1 MTLLYRLL
9 IGLALLAAIGVALA
23 QESAE
28 APQDVVQA
36 RYALA
41 LDNLRRSLASLPE
54 DSAQSLEYLERAAVP
69 LGPLAQG
76 TTSTTLVSAMEA
88 TFERARTAVRNQS
101 GTDLMVQ
108 VSVLAGGF
116 RRLLYEAALREAA
129 AGNMALAEERLSYLA
144 RDMGLGAET
153 LGRLADAPSTQA
165 MQSAFETG
173 SVAAIRQRLDGVEAQ
188 LAGEL
193 DIGISYRLLAQAYG
207 IFIPIQDS
215 PRAPEDLNEVFVD
228 AIQALVT
235 LEAAEADEAPS
246 DEAATAEAD
255 EGGEVT
261 LAPREA
267 FEAQLAALQTRLS
280 QFAHA
285 SQQELG
291 EVEAELPEDALEE
304 EEEAA
309 VAPDEAVTTTEPAD
323 TVPANEA
330 EAVAPAPA
338 EALVTEDEAPTPSED
353 EAVVVTV
360 PEDTPSATEP
370 VQADSRPT
378 VPASPET
385 APPASE
391 VATDQ
396 AALERGFVGFGL
408 DSTTQARL
416 VSSYQQAGLSSV
428 GAALDQLYATSA
440 RALAA
445 SARGDQRQAQALVS
459 SYRTNYSRLL
469 EPLVSGRDAAFN
481 RDTLA
486 MLRNF
491 ERAPALRQSDLVALV
506 ERTRSTSLLLE
517 GQHGGWESQAQ
528 AFIGSYWVGFPRL
541 AAMIV
546 LGLLAFVPLYLL
558 NLAFGGGNRSWKWI
572 GTALFLLLLP
582 IIFEGLTYLGSLL
595 AELTDIVA
603 LDALAAYS
611 LWHSPLAQV
620 AWTLLTALAIVLA
633 SVGLYGICA
642 QFGLLGSRAKA
653 ASARASNDTRRD
665 TVVEWDEDF

>member
-1 MTLLYRLL
+1 MTPLYRLL
-9 IGLALLAAIGVALA
+9 IGLALFAAIGVAVA
-23 QESAE
+23 QESTE

-76 TTSTTLVSAMEA
+76 TTSTTLVGAMEA

-101 GTDLMVQ
+101 STDLMVQ

-144 RDMGLGAET
+144 RDIGLGAET
-153 LGRLADAPSTQA
+153 LERLSDAISTQA
-165 MQSAFETG
+165 MQSAFEAG
-173 SVAAIRQRLDGVEAQ
+173 SVAAIQQRLGGVEAQ

-215 PRAPEDLNEVFVD
+215 PRAPEDLSEVFVD
-228 AIQALVT
+228 AIQALVA
-235 LEAAEADEAPS
+235 LEAAVADEALS
-246 DEAATAEAD
+246 DQAAAA
-255 EGGEVT
+255 EGGEDT

-267 FEAQLAALQTRLS
+267 FEVQLAALQTRVS
-280 QFAHA
+280 QFARA
-285 SQQELG
+285 AQQELSEPID
-291 EVEAELPEDALEE
+291 EVEAPQEALEPEAVDVPQQGLDAETPDE
-304 EEEAA
+304 EVTLAAPSDETDA
-309 VAPDEAVTTTEPAD
+309 VAAIPEGAVVHDEPPA
-323 TVPANEA
+323 
-330 EAVAPAPA
+330 
-338 EALVTEDEAPTPSED
+338 PSED
-353 EAVVVTV
+353 EAGVVAVA
-360 PEDTPSATEP
+360 EDTPNATQP
-370 VQADSRPT
+370 IQADPEPA

-385 APPASE
+385 ALPVSE
-391 VATDQ
+391 VA
-396 AALERGFVGFGL
+396 ALQRTFAGFGL
-408 DSTTQARL
+408 DSATQTRL
-416 VSSYQQAGLSSV
+416 ASSYQQAGLSSV

-459 SYRTNYSRLL
+459 SYRTDYSRLL
-469 EPLVSGRDAAFN
+469 EPLVRGRDAAFN

-491 ERAPALRQSDLVALV
+491 ERSPALRQSDLVALV
-506 ERTRSTSLLLE
+506 ERTRSTSLLLD
-517 GQHGGWESQAQ
+517 GHPGSWESRAQ

-541 AAMIV
+541 AVMIV
-546 LGLLAFVPLYLL
+546 LGLLAFIPLYLL
-558 NLAFGGGNRSWKWI
+558 NLAFGGGNRNWKWI
-572 GTALFLLLLP
+572 GSALFLLLVP
-582 IIFEGLTYLGSLL
+582 MIFEGLTFLGSLL
-595 AELTDIVA
+595 AELTDIAA
-603 LDALAAYS
+603 LNALAAYS

-620 AWTLLTALAIVLA
+620 AWTLLTALAIILA